1 MATNNER
8 DGHSE
13 KNDPT
18 NDIAPPKEGQS
29 EVSQVIETMRQL
41 IVEIHSFKIENE
53 KLKKSQQ
60 N

>member
-8 DGHSE
+8 DGHLE
-13 KNDPT
+13 RNDHT
-18 NDIAPPKEGQS
+18 NDIAPPEEGHS
-29 EVSQVIETMRQL
+29 EAIQVLETMRHL